1 MTVRAAKL
9 SHSLPNT
16 MSIAEMRR
24 LADIPQPASVKILVG
39 SNQPLFRESLRAA
52 LESEHDL
59 CVVGVSKSC
68 GALIDDVARLRPRV
82 VLVDARLSPGV
93 IDAIRGVRAQTPPP
107 AVLCLGRRADYRFLD
122 HAIRAGANGFVTRGA
137 FVADLAAAVH
147 AVDRGE
153 MVVPPEMLAGAIQRL
168 LGTDE
173 IREDALKR
181 IGRLSQRERHV
192 LALVSRGAT
201 NTAVGQALFISPLT
215 AKTHIQNVLRKLGV
229 HSRLEAAMLVA
240 QNDLIYEL
248 ERNALTTSLRRE

>member
-1 MTVRAAKL
+1 MTVPEDGLAN
-9 SHSLPNT
+9 SLLHT

-24 LADIPQPASVKILVG
+24 ITDVPQSARVKILVG
-39 SNQPLFRESLRAA
+39 SSQALFRESLRAA
-52 LESEHDL
+52 LEKEHEL
-59 CVVGVSKSC
+59 CVVGISDSC
-68 GALIDDVARLRPRV
+68 GALIDDVARVRPRV
-82 VLVDARLSPGV
+82 VLVDARLDPGV
-93 IDAIRGVRAQTPPP
+93 IGAIRDVRARTHPP

-122 HAIRAGANGFVTRGA
+122 HAIRAGANGFVTRSA

-168 LGTDE
+168 LGTDD
-173 IREDALKR
+173 IHEDALKR
-181 IGRLSQRERHV
+181 IARLSQRERRV

-201 NTAVGQALFISPLT
+201 NAAVAQTLFISPLT

-248 ERNALTTSLRRE
+248 ERGGL